1 MPYNRVLKDLNGM
14 SAQEFNKLL
23 CELKIQYKIG
33 SQWFLYSKYQRKGYT
48 HSETINYKH
57 KDGRDDVNITTKWT
71 QKGRLFLY
79 EFLKGK
85 GILPT
90 IEKDMELIK

>member
-1 MPYNRVLKDLNGM
+1 M
-14 SAQEFNKLL
+14 
-23 CELKIQYKIG
+23 YKNL
-33 SQWFLYSKYQRKGYT
+33 WK
-48 HSETINYKH
+48 KH